1 MDEFQEILQ
10 DFLIESFELIEQLDQ
25 DLVELES
32 RPDDLDLLNRI
43 FRVAHTIKGASSFLN
58 FDVLTHLTHHMENLL
73 NMARHGDLVID
84 ADVMDVIL
92 ESIDLMKALLVR
104 IRDSGADAGLEV
116 GQCVER
122 LDAVA
127 NGTPL
132 SSVTETVTVTASET
146 VVAVEPQTDAEEEAD
161 YSGMSEAEVE
171 AEIER
176 LIAQRQAEDAAK
188 RANKANSSAPVEEEP
203 DYEGMDD
210 AEVEAE
216 IERLLAKRQAEDAAK
231 RAQKAAETSTAPS
244 VAAPVAAPITSEPMP
259 QSEPIPAPVPVAP
272 AAPAVQPKVEAKP
285 ATPVARRAA
294 EPKEEGENRGG
305 GAVEQT
311 IRVDVKR
318 LDHLMNLIGELVL
331 GKNRLIKINDDVE
344 ERYEGEAF
352 LEELNQVVSIV
363 SLVTTDLQIA
373 VMKTRMLPIGKVFN
387 KFPRMIRDLSRELNK
402 KIELEITGEETELDK
417 SIVEEIGDPLVHI
430 IRNSCDHGI
439 ETPDVRLSSGKEE
452 TGTIHLKAYH
462 EGNHIVIQIID
473 DGKGLDA
480 EMLKLKSIEKGIITE
495 KEAEGMS
502 EKEAFGLIFRPGFS
516 TAAQVTSVSGRG
528 VGMDVVKTNIE
539 KLNGMIDIDS
549 EVGKGTSMKLKI
561 PLTLAIIQ
569 ALLVG
574 VQEEYYAIPLASVLE
589 TVRISKD
596 EIYTVESR
604 SVMRLRDEVL
614 SLVHIGDIF
623 EVERV
628 FDNSEHAYVVVLG
641 LAESKIG
648 LIVDSLV
655 GQEEIVIKSLGEYL
669 KGIEGIAG
677 ATIRG
682 DGGVTL
688 IVDVAALMQ
697 MAKSVKS
704 TVGQESAE
712 AKGRLGVKNKPSD
725 YKVMIVDDSK
735 TDRTIMRK
743 SLEPMGIT
751 LVEATDGIEALN
763 ILKQADHTFDAMLID
778 IEMPRM
784 DGYSLAAEIKK
795 YNKYKNLPLIAVTS
809 RTGKADRMRGV
820 ESGMVEYITKPYS
833 SEYLM
838 NVVKRNIKFNE
849 GL

>member
-1 MDEFQEILQ
+1 MDEFEEILQ
-10 DFLIESFELIEQLDQ
+10 DFLVESFELIEQLDQ
-25 DLVELES
+25 DLVELET

-58 FDVLTHLTHHMENLL
+58 FDTLTHLTHHMENIL
-73 NMARHGDLVID
+73 NLARHGDIIID
-84 ADVMDVIL
+84 AGVMDVIL
-92 ESIDLMKALLVR
+92 ESIDLMKALLTR
-104 IRDSGADAGLEV
+104 IRDTRADGGLDV
-116 GQCVER
+116 SACVAR
-122 LDAVA
+122 LDAAVNGDAPVA
-127 NGTPL
+127 AVETP
-132 SSVTETVTVTASET
+132 
-146 VVAVEPQTDAEEEAD
+146 VAVAAPEPVVSAASVEEDVD
-161 YSGMSEAEVE
+161 YSGMSDAQVEAEIERLITIKNAEAAAKRAGNAPAANATEDEVEPDYSGMSDAEVE

-176 LIAQRQAEDAAK
+176 LITIKNAEAAAK
-188 RANKANSSAPVEEEP
+188 RANSAAPATPPTPEPISTPAPVVVSAPAPEP
-203 DYEGMDD
+203 KTQ
-210 AEVEAE
+210 V
-216 IERLLAKRQAEDAAK
+216 
-231 RAQKAAETSTAPS
+231 
-244 VAAPVAAPITSEPMP
+244 APVAK
-259 QSEPIPAPVPVAP
+259 PAAAP
-272 AAPAVQPKVEAKP
+272 AAPRK
-285 ATPVARRAA
+285 A
-294 EPKEEGENRGG
+294 EPKEDADAK
-305 GAVEQT
+305 GATVEQT

-402 KIELEITGEETELDK
+402 KIELDISGEDTELDK

-430 IRNSCDHGI
+430 IRNSCDHGV
-439 ETPDVRLSSGKEE
+439 ETGEVRLAAGKTEG
-452 TGTIHLKAYH
+452 GTIQLKAYH

-473 DGKGLDA
+473 DGKGLDTD
-480 EMLKLKSIEKGIITE
+480 MLKSKAIEKGLITE
-495 KEAEGMS
+495 KEADGMTD
-502 EKEAFGLIFRPGFS
+502 KEAYGLIFRPGFS

-549 EVGKGTSMKLKI
+549 ELGQGTSMKLKI

-648 LIVDSLV
+648 LIVDTLI

-704 TVGQESAE
+704 TVGVESGE
-712 AKGRLGVKNKPSD
+712 GKKLGAKNSASD
-725 YKVMIVDDSK
+725 YCVMIVDDSK

-743 SLEPMGIT
+743 SLESSGIT
-751 LVEATDGIEALN
+751 LVEAVDGIEAMN
-763 ILKQADHTFDAMLID
+763 ILKQGDHFFDAMLID

-784 DGYSLAAEIKK
+784 DGYTLAAEIKK

-809 RTGKADRMRGV
+809 RAGKADRMRGV

-833 SEYLM
+833 FDYLL

>member
-25 DLVELES
+25 DLTLLETQ
-32 RPDDLDLLNRI
+32 PDDLELLNRI

-58 FDVLTHLTHHMENLL
+58 FDVLTHLTHHMEDVL
-73 NMARHGDLVID
+73 NKARHNELQITPEVL
-84 ADVMDVIL
+84 DVVL
-92 ESIDLMKALLVR
+92 PSIDLMKELLNT
-104 IRDSGADAGLEV
+104 IRDTGSDGGVDVNEIV
-116 GQCVER
+116 KR
-122 LDAVA
+122 LDVLSGGDGHVPEVA
-127 NGTPL
+127 
-132 SSVTETVTVTASET
+132 ASEPEIIDQEPT
-146 VVAVEPQTDAEEEAD
+146 HVEHE
-161 YSGMSEAEVE
+161 MS
-171 AEIER
+171 
-176 LIAQRQAEDAAK
+176 D
-188 RANKANSSAPVEEEP
+188 EEEP
-203 DYEGMDD
+203 DYSSMSD

-216 IERLLAKRQAEDAAK
+216 IERLLQKRQKEDRERRQAK
-231 RAQKAAETSTAPS
+231 ENN
-244 VAAPVAAPITSEPMP
+244 EPT
-259 QSEPIPAPVPVAP
+259 PAPKAVEPPVTVAP
-272 AAPAVQPKVEAKP
+272 AMPAPKVEAPKEQ
-285 ATPVARRAA
+285 AIKEVARETTKDASKQSAA
-294 EPKEEGENRGG
+294 S
-305 GAVEQT
+305 VEQT

-344 ERYEGEAF
+344 ERYEGEEF

-402 KIELEITGEETELDK
+402 KIELVISGEETELDK

-439 ETPDVRLSSGKEE
+439 ELPSLRAQQNKPE
-452 TGTIHLKAYH
+452 TGTIELKAYN
-462 EGNHIVIQIID
+462 EGNQIVIAISD
-473 DGKGLDA
+473 DGKGLDSV
-480 EMLKLKSIEKGIITE
+480 MLRQKSIEKGVITE
-495 KEAEGMS
+495 IEADNMS
-502 EKEAFGLIFRPGFS
+502 DKEAFGLIFRPGFS

-539 KLNGMIDIDS
+539 KLNGIIDIDS
-549 EVGKGTSMKLKI
+549 IVGKGTTMKLKI

-574 VQEEYYAIPLASVLE
+574 VQEEFYAIPLASVLE
-589 TVRISKD
+589 TVRITKD
-596 EIYTVESR
+596 EITYVENR

-614 SLVHIGDIF
+614 PLVQLGDIF
-623 EVERV
+623 DVESV
-628 FDNSEHAYVVVLG
+628 FDTGEHAYVVILG

-648 LIVDSLV
+648 VIVDTLV

-669 KGIEGIAG
+669 KGMEGIAG

-688 IVDVAALMQ
+688 IVDVAAVMQ
-697 MAKSVKS
+697 MAKSVDVSSGSSKKHAASGSKS
-704 TVGQESAE
+704 KTVA
-712 AKGRLGVKNKPSD
+712 SD
-725 YKVMIVDDSK
+725 YTVMIIDDSK

-743 SLEPMGIT
+743 ALEPLGIT
-751 LVEATDGIEALN
+751 LVEAVDGVDALN
-763 ILKQADHTFDAMLID
+763 VLKSGDKQFDALLID

-784 DGYSLAAEIKK
+784 DGYTLAGEIKK
-795 YNKYKNLPLIAVTS
+795 YSKYKNLPLIAVTS

-833 SEYLM
+833 PDYLV
-838 NVVKRNIKFNE
+838 NVVKRNIKFHLE
-849 GL
+849 HTA

>member
-1 MDEFQEILQ
+1 MDEFDEILQ

-25 DLVELES
+25 DLVELET
-32 RPDDLDLLNRI
+32 RPEDLELLNRI
-43 FRVAHTIKGASSFLN
+43 FRVAHTVKGASSFLN
-58 FDVLTHLTHHMENLL
+58 FDILTHLTHHMENVL
-73 NMARHGDLVID
+73 NMARHGDLILD
-84 ADVMDVIL
+84 SDIMDVIL
-92 ESIDLMKALLVR
+92 ESIDLMKAILEN
-104 IRDSGADAGLEV
+104 IRDKGNDQGVDVAA
-116 GQCVER
+116 CVVR
-122 LDAVA
+122 LDKVSGGDGEIDHPAVA
-127 NGTPL
+127 
-132 SSVTETVTVTASET
+132 E
-146 VVAVEPQTDAEEEAD
+146 VVEAVQEEVPVEEEELD
-161 YSGMSEAEVE
+161 YANMSDDDVE
-171 AEIER
+171 AEINR
-176 LIAQRQAEDAAK
+176 LLAERQAEDK
-188 RANKANSSAPVEEEP
+188 
-203 DYEGMDD
+203 
-210 AEVEAE
+210 
-216 IERLLAKRQAEDAAK
+216 AKRQAKIAAGEAVPEAPEIVPETEEEPK
-231 RAQKAAETSTAPS
+231 VEPKAK
-244 VAAPVAAPITSEPMP
+244 
-259 QSEPIPAPVPVAP
+259 PVAP
-272 AAPAVQPKVEAKP
+272 
-285 ATPVARRAA
+285 TPVAKPVAKKAPASKAQTEKRSSTT
-294 EPKEEGENRGG
+294 
-305 GAVEQT
+305 VEQT

-344 ERYEGEAF
+344 ERYEGEEF

-402 KIELEITGEETELDK
+402 KIELEIAGEDTELDK

-439 ETPDVRLSSGKEE
+439 ETPEVRMAAGKPE
-452 TGTIHLKAYH
+452 TGTIQLKAFN
-462 EGNHIVIQIID
+462 EGNHIVIQITD
-473 DGKGLDA
+473 DGKGLDTDL
-480 EMLKLKSIEKGIITE
+480 LKAKSVEKGVI
-495 KEAEGMS
+495 S
-502 EKEAFGLIFRPGFS
+502 EKEADSMNDKEAFALIFRPGLS
-516 TAAQVTSVSGRG
+516 MAKEVTNVSGRG

-539 KLNGMIDIDS
+539 KLNGIIDIES
-549 EVGKGTSMKLKI
+549 EVGVGTTIKLKI

-589 TVRISKD
+589 TVRITKD
-596 EIYTVESR
+596 EIYTVENR
-604 SVMRLRDEVL
+604 SVMRLREEVL

-628 FDNSEHAYVVVLG
+628 FDSSEHAYVVVLG

-648 LIVDSLV
+648 LILDSLV

-704 TVGQESAE
+704 TINAVSDSAGSV
-712 AKGRLGVKNKPSD
+712 AKEKTQASD
-725 YKVMIVDDSK
+725 YCVMTVDDSK
-735 TDRTIMRK
+735 TDRTIMRT
-743 SLEPMGIT
+743 SLAPLGIT
-751 LVEATDGIEALN
+751 LVEATDGVEALN
-763 ILKQADHTFDAMLID
+763 ILKSGEHQFDAMLID

-795 YNKYKNLPLIAVTS
+795 YNKYKNMPLIAVTS
-809 RTGKADRMRGV
+809 RTGKSDRMRGV
-820 ESGMVEYITKPYS
+820 EVGMVEYITKPYS
-833 SEYLM
+833 SDYLR
-838 NVVKRNIKFNE
+838 NVVKRNIKFTME
-849 GL
+849 ASS